1 MLEYLEGVGQEGEGV
16 GQEAEGQ
23 GRVSIAYI
31 LGRAR
36 NLIGSPDSPVSIGE
50 ALLKLW
56 QEQLQCCVGIAI
68 HHTLSCLQ
76 CCVSNKF
83 ILISQSLH
91 KPFTFTG
98 I

>member
-1 MLEYLEGVGQEGEGV
+1 MLEYLEGVGQEAEGVGQEAEGVGQEAEGVGQEAEGVGQVAEGV

-23 GRVSIAYI
+23 GRVSIACI

-56 QEQLQCCVGIAI
+56 
-68 HHTLSCLQ
+68 
-76 CCVSNKF
+76 
-83 ILISQSLH
+83 
-91 KPFTFTG
+91 
-98 I
+98 